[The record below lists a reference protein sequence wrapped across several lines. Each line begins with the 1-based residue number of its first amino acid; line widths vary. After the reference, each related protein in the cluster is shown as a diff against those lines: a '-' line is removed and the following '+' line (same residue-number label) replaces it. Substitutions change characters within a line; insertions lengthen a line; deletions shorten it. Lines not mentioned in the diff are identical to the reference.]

1 MLKFSGSLRDYPFV
15 LSFDLAKNVAGW
27 SLVDTRDNTYTVLDC
42 DIIDMSKYSKED
54 FWLEYKKR
62 LIDVFVRTRYTLHA
76 LFGVD
81 DATILVTKEK
91 LPSQAG
97 VTSTIATLQALAKVH
112 AVFELVMD
120 EMIARD
126 PLRTLFL
133 PYDKACPCGV
143 EHKET
148 ENGVHAASVKALFRK
163 IIGID
168 KPTKQDIREAVS
180 KICRG
185 KDVSSLKEDISDSI
199 AVTITLKE
207 VKFNA
212 DIDEERK
219 ALRKK
224 IRSLKSEN
232 AKVPYAEELK
242 RLESLKLPPSKYEKV

>member
-62 LIDVFVRTRYTLHA
+62 LIDVFVRTRYELHTRG
-76 LFGVD
+76 FD
-81 DATILVTKEK
+81 DAVILVTKEK

-112 AVFELVMD
+112 AVFELALD

-133 PYDKACPCGV
+133 PYDKTCPCGV

>member
-1 MLKFSGSLRDYPFV
+1 MLKFSGSLRDYPFI

-27 SLVDTRDNTYTVLDC
+27 SLVDTRDDTYTVLDC
-42 DIIDMSKYSKED
+42 GLIDMSKYSKED
-54 FWLEYKKR
+54 FWLEYKNR
-62 LIDVFVRTRYTLHA
+62 LIEVFILARYTLRS
-76 LFGVD
+76 LFLD
-81 DATILVTKEK
+81 DAVILITKEK

-112 AVFELVMD
+112 AIFELALD

-126 PLRTLFL
+126 PILDPLFL
-133 PYDKACPCGV
+133 PYDKPCPCGV
-143 EHKET
+143 ERKET

-224 IRSLKSEN
+224 IRSLKSDS
-232 AKVPYAEELK
+232 AKAPYLETMA
-242 RLESLKLPPSKYEKV
+242 RLESFKLPPSKYEKV